1 MSNSG
6 KKHHTVRVGRDAV
19 SAVQLSQA
27 LTAAIDEWA
36 EARQTNRSDAIS
48 QLIELGLQASP
59 AMASHARHD
68 FLEIEDEAISQLR
81 RLLDPALPPEE
92 RERRIRR
99 LVEGP
104 PEFSEQRVDL
114 PKHKK

>member
-1 MSNSG
+1 VSKSG
-6 KKHHTVRVGRDAV
+6 KKHHTVRAGRDAV
-19 SAVQLSQA
+19 SAVQLSQS

-36 EARQTNRSDAIS
+36 EARQINRSDAIR

-59 AMASHARHD
+59 VTASHARHD
-68 FLEIEDEAISQLR
+68 FLEIEGEAIGQLR
-81 RLLDPALPPEE
+81 RLLDPALPSEE

-99 LVEGP
+99 LIDGP

-114 PKHKK
+114 PRRTK